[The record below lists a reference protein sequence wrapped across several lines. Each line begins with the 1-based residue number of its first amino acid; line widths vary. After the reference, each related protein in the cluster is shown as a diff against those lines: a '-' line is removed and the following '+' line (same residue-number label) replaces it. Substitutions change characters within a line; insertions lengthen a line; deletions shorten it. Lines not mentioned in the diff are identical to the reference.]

1 MCFFFPGFAFIKM
14 VDKWIYFLHYH
25 DSTSKN
31 VCRTINYEKRISLNA
46 DSYTMGL
53 VLEDFPRTP
62 LLFEQKIM

>member
-1 MCFFFPGFAFIKM
+1 MSCLFLLQGFAFIKM

-31 VCRTINYEKRISLNA
+31 VCRKINYEKRISLNV

-53 VLEDFPRTP
+53 VLEDFRE
-62 LLFEQKIM
+62 LLCYLNKK